1 MMIRLEF
8 EALAEAEL
16 KRALEKDPRLPQAHA
31 LLGQMALFRGRL
43 EEAVAYMQTGQLAHR
58 WTGP

>member
-16 KRALEKDPRLPQAHA
+16 KRAIEMDPALPQAHA
-31 LLGQMALFRGRL
+31 LLGQIAIFRGRL
-43 EEAVAYMQTGQLAHR
+43 DEGDRARPSAR
-58 WTGP
+58 SR